1 MGGQEPCRG
10 PLGEKSA
17 FEFPILGPEAG
28 ELLGRHGNERGVQP
42 HQPRGAV
49 AVRTWTCTPFQT
61 RKLAIPHR
69 GLIGFVAPAS
79 AIGSKW
85 CAKSMAFFEDRVD
98 CRGAAQWLG
107 LLVVKCDDA
116 TDTVGAMPQDQ
127 NSACIR
133 NATTFTGPR
142 SLLYAGWTMR
152 CRSNPTVKY
161 GAR

>member
-1 MGGQEPCRG
+1 MRVDVEALVTGALSLQPSWAVEDVKLNVPGKRTCERAPRLTVLFVTGYAEQAAART
-10 PLGEKSA
+10 A
-17 FEFPILGPEAG
+17 FLGP
-28 ELLGRHGNERGVQP
+28 RMHMITKP
-42 HQPRGAV
+42 
-49 AVRTWTCTPFQT
+49 
-61 RKLAIPHR
+61 
-69 GLIGFVAPAS
+69 S

-98 CRGAAQWLG
+98 CRGAAEWLE

-133 NATTFTGPR
+133 NATMFTGPR

-152 CRSNPTVKY
+152 SRSNPTEIGRAHV
-161 GAR
+161 